1 MAKTQKAYKGPAMEG
16 MIASWYAR
24 NTRDDARHRA
34 CADALAASLPPGAR
48 VLEVAPGPGYLA
60 IEIAGR
66 GDLRVSGLDISHSFV
81 RIAQE
86 NARAAGVAIDFQ
98 QGNASQMPYADASFD
113 FVVCQAAFKNF
124 TDPLGA
130 LDEIHRVLVPGG
142 RAAIH
147 DLRKEASL
155 QEVDAEVARMHLSRW
170 SALWTRWT
178 FRSFLLKN
186 AYSEEALLRLVAQS
200 RFGRGE
206 VQRDGIGFE
215 LRLAKP
221 PRQEV
226 RS

>member
-1 MAKTQKAYKGPAMEG
+1 
-16 MIASWYAR
+16 
-24 NTRDDARHRA
+24 
-34 CADALAASLPPGAR
+34 
-48 VLEVAPGPGYLA
+48 
-60 IEIAGR
+60 
-66 GDLRVSGLDISHSFV
+66 
-81 RIAQE
+81 
-86 NARAAGVAIDFQ
+86 
-98 QGNASQMPYADASFD
+98 
-113 FVVCQAAFKNF
+113 
-124 TDPLGA
+124 
-130 LDEIHRVLVPGG
+130 
-142 RAAIH
+142 
-147 DLRKEASL
+147 
-155 QEVDAEVARMHLSRW
+155 VARMHLSRW